1 MKNIIAALIILAPLI
16 SNAYSE
22 SDRVSLDK
30 KAAALG
36 QLAEASGTYFLLSA
50 KTKSLLAALV
60 NGQKEL
66 LRNGHRVT
74 VLSHACGSGT
84 GESSCQIELGV
95 QRIADGES
103 TVIAIEYAIGRN
115 GVVTGAAESVIAD

>member
-1 MKNIIAALIILAPLI
+1 MKNIIAAIIVLAPLL

-22 SDRVSLDK
+22 DHVSPVQ

-36 QLAEASGTYFLLSA
+36 QLADASGPYFLLSE

-74 VLSHACGSGT
+74 VLKNACVSGT
-84 GESSCQIELGV
+84 GESSCQIELGI

-115 GVVTGAAESVIAD
+115 GVVTGASEFVIAD

>member
-1 MKNIIAALIILAPLI
+1 MKAIIATFIVLAPLF

-22 SDRVSLDK
+22 TDRVSPAQ
-30 KAAALG
+30 KAAAIA
-36 QLAEASGTYFLLSA
+36 QLAEARGQYFTLSE

-66 LRNGHRVT
+66 LRNGLRVT
-74 VLSHACGSGT
+74 VLTHACATGT

-103 TVIAIEYAIGRN
+103 TVIAIEYAIDKN
-115 GVVTGAAESVIAD
+115 GVVGGASESVIAD

>member
-1 MKNIIAALIILAPLI
+1 MKNIIAAFIVLAPLI

-22 SDRVSLDK
+22 SDRVSPAQ

-36 QLAEASGTYFLLSA
+36 QLAEARGTYFLLSE
-50 KTKSLLAALV
+50 KTKFLLAALV

-74 VLSHACGSGT
+74 VLTHACESGT

-103 TVIAIEYAIGRN
+103 TVIAIDYAIGRN
-115 GVVTGAAESVIAD
+115 GVVTGAAESIIAN